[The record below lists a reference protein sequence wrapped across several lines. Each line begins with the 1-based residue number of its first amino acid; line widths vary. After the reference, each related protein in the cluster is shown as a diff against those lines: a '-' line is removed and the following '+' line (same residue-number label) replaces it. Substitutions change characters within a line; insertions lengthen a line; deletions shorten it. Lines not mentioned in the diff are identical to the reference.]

1 MEFLLGGLKIEDQ
14 AFSFAEKVMD
24 LTKFLIDVLDV
35 QPPANNNAKK
45 VKVTYHDPC
54 HLANAQGIKEQP
66 RELLRRIPGVELV
79 EMKEANRC
87 CGGSGTYS
95 LTHYDNSMKI
105 LERKIDHAMLT
116 GASKLATCCPS
127 CTMQLRYG
135 ISRSKWQADVV
146 HPVVLLSQSYRPA
159 KAIKTQEK

>member
-1 MEFLLGGLKIEDQ
+1 M
-14 AFSFAEKVMD
+14 
-24 LTKFLIDVLDV
+24 
-35 QPPANNNAKK
+35 
-45 VKVTYHDPC
+45 KVTYHDPC

-95 LTHYDNSMKI
+95 LTHYDISMKI
-105 LERKIDHAMLT
+105 LDRKIDHAMLT

-135 ISRSKWQADVV
+135 VERSKWQADVV
-146 HPVVLLSQSYRPA
+146 HPVVLLSQSYRQA
-159 KAIKTQEK
+159 KAVQAQEKVK